1 MFAWPSSAQSSKRLL
16 ASCHQ
21 TEKRPYCSLAKMRL
35 HPLVKLNDHMLNT
48 SIGSCRRTRR
58 RKICRNVCLKFC
70 ALVFIILSGKRIDQ
84 LTQRDHGTLA
94 GFFIPTGGGAHP
106 PFFEGRTNTGS
117 TATEL

>member
-35 HPLVKLNDHMLNT
+35 HSLVKLNDHMLNT

-70 ALVFIILSGKRIDQ
+70 ALVFIILSVNRIDQ
-84 LTQRDHGTLA
+84 LTGSAHGTPA
-94 GFFIPTGGGAHP
+94 GFLIPKGGGAPP
-106 PFFEGRTNTGS
+106 PFLEGRTNSGR

>member
-35 HPLVKLNDHMLNT
+35 HSLVKLNDHMLNT
-48 SIGSCRRTRR
+48 SIGSCRRTGR
-58 RKICRNVCLKFC
+58 RKICRIFCLKFC
-70 ALVFIILSGKRIDQ
+70 VLVFIILSGNRINQ
-84 LTQRDHGTLA
+84 LTRSAHGPLA
-94 GFFIPTGGGAHP
+94 GFFIPTGEGAPP
-106 PFFEGRTNTGS
+106 PFFGGQTNTGS

>member
-35 HPLVKLNDHMLNT
+35 HSLVKLNDHMLNT

-58 RKICRNVCLKFC
+58 RKISLNVFLNFC
-70 ALVFIILSGKRIDQ
+70 ALFFIILSGNRIAQ
-84 LTQRDHGTLA
+84 LTRSDHGTLA
-94 GFFIPTGGGAHP
+94 GFFIPTGEGAP
-106 PFFEGRTNTGS
+106 APSFEGRTNTGS